1 MNQIIIVDTAE
12 RLVLELRQTRPSQR
26 DEAAYGD
33 RLETLFSLL
42 FTEGGLSALG
52 RLSTLNAIE
61 QVFQEKGIDRG
72 PYAER
77 LLQLQKHRDIM
88 ANAHTKLAA
97 VLNPRVSIPDLLYI
111 TLDDWPQLSRPIG
124 LVFSEDLAQELQA
137 LRLSTEKPSERLKH
151 FFTRYFEMLA
161 ESEVREL
168 INFIK
173 PSIDT
178 AIASYTVE
186 EQQATVHALFAERD
200 GHQGYCYR
208 VKVNVSPGNGGVHTN
223 SDVDEEMKKAA
234 RTGAT
239 YALAASGLQIDR
251 TYVVWSISEPL
262 SYEGRSIG
270 LAIAIGT
277 LSKLSSNTIDA
288 YTAFTGT
295 VNDDGYVGRIDYVA
309 DKLAAAQK
317 AGFQRVLLPRENWEE
332 AKSWATDTF
341 SPIAVDSVSGAWHV
355 LNTSIATL
363 PPVASLKGQ
372 VRHFS
377 YECKRADAQVS
388 EEKRPNFLRL
398 RVTDYTSEVL
408 VDLYQSKGG
417 ITPNIVGSKETP
429 LARRVKPIVDAI
441 FGAGSITPSQ
451 PQSRKFVVRDQDMR
465 AKIATSLRSVSHFE
479 EKTESNCDYR
489 LDFFERGER
498 VIVRQFASGTL
509 TIQQTA
515 VSSAGDPLFTDL
527 CRRVDLATGMASL
540 DGSITT
546 TDRQSDKGSSEIENS
561 TSPDAATD
569 AMHTLKTPWI
579 GTDESGKGDY
589 FGPLVSAAV
598 YVDDQILERLAA
610 LGVKDS
616 KLLSD
621 NKARELAERIRII
634 CKDRYSEVVITPEQ
648 YNRLYEDFQH
658 EDKTLNH
665 LLAWGH
671 YRALENLLAVVECE
685 NIIVD
690 QFANEHYLRSR
701 LFAKNPERKLNLI
714 QMPRAEANLA
724 VAAASILARDRFLT
738 WIENMSRK
746 YGPLPKGASAEV
758 VQAARA
764 IVARRGKEELRMIA
778 KLHFKTT
785 QQVLAT
791 S

>member
-1 MNQIIIVDTAE
+1 MNQNIIVEKAE
-12 RLVLELRQTRPSQR
+12 RIVQELRQIPPSQR
-26 DEAAYGD
+26 DEAAYVD

-42 FTEGGLSALG
+42 FTEGGLSTLG
-52 RLSTLNAIE
+52 RLLTLDTLE
-61 QVFQEKGIDRG
+61 QILQENGFEG
-72 PYAER
+72 PYAEQ
-77 LLQLQKHRDIM
+77 LLQLQEHRSIM

-97 VLNPRVSIPDLLYI
+97 VLNPQASIQDLLYV
-111 TLDDWPQLSRPIG
+111 TLDDWPQLSQPIG
-124 LVFSEDLAQELQA
+124 LVFSKEFAQELQA
-137 LRLSTEKPSERLKH
+137 LRFGAGKPSERLKL
-151 FFTRYFEMLA
+151 FFTRYFEVLA
-161 ESEVREL
+161 ESEARESINL
-168 INFIK
+168 IK
-173 PSIDT
+173 TPVDT
-178 AIASYTVE
+178 ALASYTTE
-186 EQQATVHALFAERD
+186 EQQATVYALFAERA

-208 VKVNVSPGNGGVHTN
+208 VKLNVSSGSGDVYTD
-223 SDVDEEMKKAA
+223 SDVNEEMKKAA
-234 RTGAT
+234 RTGAI
-239 YALAASGLQIDR
+239 YALTTSKLPIDR
-251 TYVVWSISEPL
+251 YNVFWSINEPL

-277 LSKLSSNTIDA
+277 LSKLHGWPINA

-295 VNDDGYVGRIDYVA
+295 VTDDGHVGRIDHLA

-332 AKSWATDTF
+332 AKHWVTDTF
-341 SPIAVDSVSGAWHV
+341 SLIDVDSVDEAWAV
-355 LNTSIATL
+355 LNAHTATL
-363 PPVASLKGQ
+363 SSGTSLKGQ
-372 VRHFS
+372 IHHFT
-377 YECKRADAQVS
+377 YECKRTGAQVT
-388 EEKRPNFLRL
+388 EEQYPKFLRL
-398 RVTDYTSEVL
+398 RVTNYDTEVL
-408 VDLYQSKGG
+408 VDLYQGKGG
-417 ITPNIVGSKETP
+417 ITPHMGGSKDTP
-429 LARRVKPIVDAI
+429 LASRVKPIVDAI
-441 FGAGSITPSQ
+441 FGVGSITPSQ
-451 PQSRKFVVRDQDMR
+451 LKSRRFVVRDPAMR
-465 AKIATSLRSVSHFE
+465 AKVAATLQSVSHFE

-498 VIVRQFASGTL
+498 VIVRQFANGTL

-515 VSSAGDPLFTDL
+515 VSSTGDSLFTDL
-527 CRRVDLATGMASL
+527 CRRAELAMGASSPEEPISATAHE
-540 DGSITT
+540 GG
-546 TDRQSDKGSSEIENS
+546 KGSSVTQNS
-561 TSPDAATD
+561 IRPDAATS
-569 AMHTLKTPWI
+569 ATHTFETPWI

-598 YVDDQILERLAA
+598 YVDDQILERLGA

-621 NKARELAERIRII
+621 KKARELAERIRII

-648 YNRLYEDFQH
+648 YNRLYEDFQQ
-658 EDKTLNH
+658 EGKTLNH

-701 LFAKNPERKLNLI
+701 LFAKNPARKLNVI

-724 VAAASILARDRFLT
+724 VAAASIIARDRFLT
-738 WIENMSRK
+738 WLENMALK

-758 VQAARA
+758 VQTARA
-764 IVARRGKEELRMIA
+764 IVDRRGKEELRMIA

-791 S
+791 L

>member
-1 MNQIIIVDTAE
+1 MNEAIIVDRAE
-12 RLVLELRQTRPSQR
+12 HLVQELRQIPSSQR
-26 DEAAYGD
+26 GEAAYTD
-33 RLETLFSLL
+33 RLETLFNLL
-42 FTEGGLSALG
+42 FTDGGLSALG
-52 RLSTLNAIE
+52 RLSTLDTLE
-61 QVFQEKGIDRG
+61 QVLQENGFDQESYK
-72 PYAER
+72 EQ
-77 LLQLQKHRDIM
+77 LLQLQQHKKVM
-88 ANAHTKLAA
+88 AYAHSKLAA
-97 VLNPRVSIPDLLYI
+97 VLSPQVSIQDLLYV

-124 LVFSEDLAQELQA
+124 LVFSEELAQELQA
-137 LRLSTEKPSERLKH
+137 LRLSTEKPSERLKQ
-151 FFTRYFEMLA
+151 FFSRYFEVLA
-161 ESEVREL
+161 ESEAGEL

-239 YALAASGLQIDR
+239 YALAASRFQIDR
-251 TYVVWSISEPL
+251 NYVAWSISEPL

-277 LSKLSSNTIDA
+277 LSKLSGNTIDA

-295 VNDDGYVGRIDYVA
+295 VNDDGHVGRIDYVA

-332 AKSWATDTF
+332 VKHLATDDFTLI
-341 SPIAVDSVSGAWHV
+341 SVDSVNEAWAL
-355 LNTSIATL
+355 LNKSNATL
-363 PPVASLKGQ
+363 PPSTSPKGLIRRF
-372 VRHFS
+372 V
-377 YECKRADAQVS
+377 YECKRMGVQVS
-388 EEKRPNFLRL
+388 EKQYPNYLRL
-398 RVTDYTSEVL
+398 QVTDYQAEML
-408 VDLYQSKGG
+408 VDIYQGRGG
-417 ITPNIVGSKETP
+417 IKHVIGGSKDTP
-429 LARRVKPIVDAI
+429 LAKRVKPIVDSI
-441 FGAGSITPSQ
+441 FGTGSITPSQ
-451 PQSRKFVVRDQDMR
+451 SKSKKLLVRDPTMR
-465 AKIATSLRSVSHFE
+465 NKVAAALRSVSHFE
-479 EKTESNCDYR
+479 EKKEANCDYR
-489 LDFFERGER
+489 LDFVERGER
-498 VIVRQFASGTL
+498 VIVRQFTNGTL

-515 VSSAGDPLFTDL
+515 VSSDGDPLFTDL
-527 CRRVDLATGMASL
+527 YRRVELTMGVASQ
-540 DGSITT
+540 DDSITT
-546 TDRQSDKGSSEIENS
+546 PAQEGGKGSQGTKNS
-561 TSPDAATD
+561 SGLDAA
-569 AMHTLKTPWI
+569 ASAAHTFETPWI

-621 NKARELAERIRII
+621 KRARELAERIRII
-634 CKDRYSEVVITPEQ
+634 CKDRFSEVVIMPEH
-648 YNRLYEDFQH
+648 YNRLYEDFQK
-658 EDKTLNH
+658 EGKTLNH

-671 YRALENLLAVVECE
+671 YRALENLLAVVDCE

-701 LFAKNPERKLNLI
+701 LFAKNPSRKLNLI

-724 VAAASILARDRFLT
+724 VAAASIIARDRFLT
-738 WIENMSRK
+738 WLENMSGK

-758 VQAARA
+758 VQTARA
-764 IVARRGKEELRMIA
+764 IVARRGKEELRMVVER
-778 KLHFKTT
+778 
-785 QQVLAT
+785 Q
-791 S
+791 